1 MRISDWSSD
10 VCSSDLSGNRSAARA
25 GKLGAAKSQRQESW
39 AASGCSPRSRD
50 VCQANGAGAPDY
62 GCARRDRLQ
71 HAERQ
76 QMPQGRSEEHTS
88 ELQSLMRISYAVF
101 CLKKKNTIHCTEY
114 TLIHTLPYNYKPEQS
129 KRI

>member
-76 QMPQGRSEEHTS
+76 QMPQGLRRVVSETCRRFS
-88 ELQSLMRISYAVF
+88 ERLQAGDRKGVVLGKSWSERVDLGGRRNIKIKILRY
-101 CLKKKNTIHCTEY
+101 
-114 TLIHTLPYNYKPEQS
+114 
-129 KRI
+129 